1 MQTGYHF
8 AAAHV
13 FQSGRWG
20 GTDQDRCLHDQ
31 RRAGVRFFAARIGVR
46 ITNSALRLELDTITA
61 ATLGGT
67 LLIGREGG
75 TIIGVLLIWFMFNLF
90 NLDASMNPFL
100 RKVVRGLLLTLVVAL
115 PSSLSRRNR

>member
-1 MQTGYHF
+1 M
-8 AAAHV
+8 
-13 FQSGRWG
+13 
-20 GTDQDRCLHDQ
+20 C
-31 RRAGVRFFAARIGVR
+31 FFAARIGVR

-67 LLIGREGG
+67 LLSGREGG

-100 RKVVRGLLLTLVVAL
+100 RKVVRGLQLTPVVAL
-115 PSSLSRRNR
+115 TSSLSRRNR